1 MKMAQLVKMGVL
13 KSKVS
18 KVNRKMTLEQI
29 SLNFCFYIALNR
41 ISSNLSE
48 WIIHEWIFGI
58 AMLKPIFKAIPLYVR
73 ICFFLRSASPI
84 IFFAIWIHWAKKK
97 KSIRNSFK
105 VERIIEINPNGLLF
119 IVLLIHFV
127 LTSSCIIVCFTLVLL
142 TMGGIVLGTNNA
154 FNILVSSKSVNRL
167 KDDYSHRH
175 RQIACGF
182 VYISLDGYSRNTRIV
197 LGS

>member
-97 KSIRNSFK
+97 KIHSKFIQSGTYHWNQPKWFAVYCFAYSFCFD
-105 VERIIEINPNGLLF
+105 VELYYCLLY
-119 IVLLIHFV
+119 
-127 LTSSCIIVCFTLVLL
+127 SR
-142 TMGGIVLGTNNA
+142 
-154 FNILVSSKSVNRL
+154 SVNNGGN
-167 KDDYSHRH
+167 SAWHE
-175 RQIACGF
+175 
-182 VYISLDGYSRNTRIV
+182 
-197 LGS
+197 